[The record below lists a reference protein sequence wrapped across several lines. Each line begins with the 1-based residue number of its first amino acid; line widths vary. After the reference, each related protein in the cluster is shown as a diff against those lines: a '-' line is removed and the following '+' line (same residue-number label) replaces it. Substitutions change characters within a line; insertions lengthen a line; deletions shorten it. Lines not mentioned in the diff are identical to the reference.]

1 MKKLL
6 TLALAAITTMSLL
19 TACGGQEGAAED
31 AQVALNSLY
40 AGWAEE
46 YHWTEDAA
54 SSGENDILMM
64 NVEGDLLESYYPG
77 LADVATEQLIA
88 KAPMMSAVVNEI
100 VLVQCGSEE
109 DAATAASILQDRVD
123 AQAEGGAWYPESMET
138 WSNAQVIQE
147 GAYVAMVA
155 CAQNQAEIVEQFQQ
169 QFQ

>member
-6 TLALAAITTMSLL
+6 TLALAAIMTMSLL

-100 VLVQCGSEE
+100 VLAQCATEE
-109 DAATAASILQDRVD
+109 DAAAAASILQDRVD

-138 WSNAQVIQE
+138 WSDAQVVQH
-147 GAYVAMVA
+147 GTYVAMIA
-155 CAQNQAEIVEQFQQ
+155 TAEHQDEITEQFNA
-169 QFQ
+169 QFA

>member
-46 YHWTEDAA
+46 YHWTED
-54 SSGENDILMM
+54 
-64 NVEGDLLESYYPG
+64 
-77 LADVATEQLIA
+77 
-88 KAPMMSAVVNEI
+88 
-100 VLVQCGSEE
+100 
-109 DAATAASILQDRVD
+109 AASILQDRVD